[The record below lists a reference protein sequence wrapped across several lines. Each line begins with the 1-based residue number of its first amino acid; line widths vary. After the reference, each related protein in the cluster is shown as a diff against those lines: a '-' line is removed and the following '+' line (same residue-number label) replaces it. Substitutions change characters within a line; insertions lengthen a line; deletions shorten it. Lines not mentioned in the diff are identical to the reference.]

1 MGHPCKENSK
11 YKMWIGFEGE
21 KPNIIRYSFPTLDKR
36 GAEYQFNYM
45 YQNLLSKQFNH
56 NYNCTYF
63 IEVATDI
70 KLKKVEKGGVIT
82 NL

>member
-11 YKMWIGFEGE
+11 YKMWIGFAGANE
-21 KPNIIRYSFPTLDKR
+21 NVIRYSFPVLDKR

-45 YQNLLSKQFNH
+45 YKNLLFRKFNH
-56 NYNCTYF
+56 TYNCAYF
-63 IEVATDI
+63 IEVATDT
-70 KLKKVEKGGVIT
+70 KLKKVEKGGIIK